1 MPFLYANRVRETSTT
16 TGTGTF
22 TLAGAVTGF
31 QTFSAGIGANNTCFY
46 VISHRSASEFEV
58 GFGTVGS
65 PATTIARTSVIASSN
80 AGAAV
85 NFSAGTKDV
94 FCDVPADQVLMPNL
108 LPGGRLTL
116 SSTDPVPLSDLSA
129 QGTLY
134 YLPFTDSKIEIYSG
148 NRWITYDI
156 GTGISLSLSGLSS
169 GTNHDVYAIVSSGA
183 AALSTTAWST
193 NTARA
198 TALTTV
204 DGVLVQSGTTTRRYL
219 GTIRTSA
226 ANQCSDTAAQ
236 RFVHNYYWRQRRPFY
251 KADGGVTSYTYN
263 STTYRQARGQTANKV
278 ELVCGVFGSMFDL
291 TCHSFSTHPTAG
303 QGGITAI
310 GYDAVD
316 FIAPAYGSATA
327 GFSISQVANQ
337 AAVAT
342 GRSVGHPAIGFRTL
356 YWIERIFSLGTVTFF
371 NGADRAG
378 IQGWWE
384 C

>member
-1 MPFLYANRVRETSTT
+1 MPFLYANRVRETATT

-22 TLAGAVTGF
+22 TLAGAVSGF
-31 QTFSAGIGANNTCFY
+31 QTFSAGIGASNTCFY
-46 VISHRSASEFEV
+46 VISHRSASEWEV

-80 AGAAV
+80 SGSAV

-108 LPGGRLTL
+108 VPGGRLTL
-116 SSTDPVPLSDLSA
+116 SSTDPVPSSDLSA

-156 GTGISLSLSGLSS
+156 GTGISLSLSGLST
-169 GTNHDVYAIVSSGA
+169 GTNYDVYAIVSSGA

-226 ANQCSDTAAQ
+226 ANQCSDTAAR
-236 RFVHNYYWRQRRPFY
+236 RFLWNYYWRQKRPFY
-251 KADGGVTSYTYN
+251 KGDGGVTSYTYA
-263 STTYRQARGQTANKV
+263 STTYQQARAQTGNKV
-278 ELVCGVFGSMFDL
+278 ELVCGVAGAMYDM
-291 TCHSFSTHPTAG
+291 TCHAYTTHGTAG

-316 FIAPAYGSATA
+316 FIAPAYGSTTA
-327 GFSISQVANQ
+327 AFSISQVASQ
-337 AAVAT
+337 AITGHGRAV
-342 GRSVGHPAIGFRTL
+342 GYPAIGFRTL
-356 YWIERIFSLGTVTFF
+356 YWIERIFSTGTTTFF
-371 NGADRAG
+371 NGTDRAG

>member
-1 MPFLYANRVRETSTT
+1 MPFLSANRVRETATT

-46 VISHRSASEFEV
+46 AISHRTAAEWEV

-65 PATTIARTSVIASSN
+65 PATTLARTSVIASSN
-80 AGAAV
+80 SNAAV

-94 FCDVPADQVLMPNL
+94 FVTVPSDQSFTPNL
-108 LPGGRLTL
+108 IPGGRLSL
-116 SSTDPVPLSDLSA
+116 SSTLSVPISDLSA

-134 YLPFTDSKIEIYSG
+134 YLPHLDSKIQIYSG

-156 GTGISLSLSGLSS
+156 GTGISLSLTGLTT
-169 GTNHDVYAIVSSGA
+169 GTNYDVYAIVSSGSP
-183 AALSTTAWST
+183 ALATTAWT
-193 NTARA
+193 NATTRA
-198 TALTTV
+198 TALAQQ
-204 DGVLVQSGTTTRRYL
+204 DGVYVQSGTTTRRYL

-226 ANQCSDTAAQ
+226 ASQCSDTTAQ
-236 RFVHNYYWRQRRPFY
+236 RFCWNYYHQQRRPLY
-251 KADGGVTSYTYN
+251 KVDGGVTSYTYA
-263 STTYRQARGQTANKV
+263 STTYQQARAQTANKV
-278 ELVCGVFGSMFDL
+278 EIVCGVMGSMFDM
-291 TCHSFSTHPTAG
+291 TCHSYSTHGTAG

-316 FIAPAYGSATA
+316 FVAPAYGWTIA
-327 GFSISQVANQ
+327 GFSFSQVASQ
-337 AAVAT
+337 PVTAVGRAA
-342 GRSVGHPAIGFRTL
+342 GYSGIGFRTL
-356 YWIERIFSLGTVTFF
+356 YWIERIFSTGTVTFF
-371 NGADRAG
+371 NGTDRAG

>member
-1 MPFLYANRVRETSTT
+1 MPFVYADRVRETSTT
-16 TGTGTF
+16 TGTGTL
-22 TLAGAVTGF
+22 TLSGAVTGF
-31 QTFSAGIGANNTCFY
+31 QTFSAGVGANNTCFY
-46 VISHRSASEFEV
+46 VISHRSAAEYEV

-80 AGAAV
+80 SGSAV
-85 NFSAGTKDV
+85 NLSAGTKDIFV
-94 FCDVPADQVLMPNL
+94 TVPADQVTPPNII
-108 LPGGRLTL
+108 PGGRLSL
-116 SSTDPVPLSDLSA
+116 SSTDPVPSSDLSA

-169 GTNHDVYAIVSSGA
+169 GTNYDIYAVVSSGA
-183 AALSTTAWST
+183 AALATTAWST

-251 KADGGVTSYTYN
+251 KGDGGVASYTYA
-263 STTYRQARGQTANKV
+263 STTYQQARAQTANKV
-278 ELVCGVFGSMFDL
+278 ELVCGVSGAMYDM
-291 TCHSFSTHPTAG
+291 TCHAYTTHGTAG

-316 FIAPAYGSATA
+316 FLAPAYGSTTA
-327 GFSISQVANQ
+327 AFSISQVASQ
-337 AAVAT
+337 AITSHGRAV
-342 GRSVGHPAIGFRTL
+342 GYPAIGFRTL
-356 YWIERIFSLGTVTFF
+356 YWIERIFSTGTTTFF
-371 NGADRAG
+371 NGSDRAG

>member
-1 MPFLYANRVRETSTT
+1 MPFLSANRVRETATT

-31 QTFSAGIGANNTCFY
+31 QTFSAGIGASNTCFY
-46 VISHRSASEFEV
+46 TISHRTAAEWEV

-65 PATTIARTSVIASSN
+65 PATTLARTSVIASSN
-80 AGAAV
+80 SNAAV

-94 FCDVPADQVLMPNL
+94 FVTVPSDQMTQSNL
-108 LPGGRLTL
+108 IPGGRLSL
-116 SSTDPVPLSDLSA
+116 SSTLAVPTSDLSA

-134 YLPFTDSKIEIYSG
+134 YLPFLDSKIEIYTG

-156 GTGISLSLSGLSS
+156 GTGISLSLTGLST
-169 GTNHDVYAIVSSGA
+169 GTNYDVYAIVSGGA
-183 AALSTTAWST
+183 AALSTTAWT
-193 NTARA
+193 NATTRA

-226 ANQCSDTAAQ
+226 ASQCSDTAAQ
-236 RFVHNYYWRQRRPFY
+236 RFVWNYYHQQRRPIY
-251 KADGGVTSYTYN
+251 KVDGGVANYTYA
-263 STTYRQARGQTANKV
+263 STTYQQARAQTANKV
-278 ELVCGVFGSMFDL
+278 EIVCGVMGSMFDM
-291 TCHSFSTHPTAG
+291 TCHSISRHGTAG
-303 QGGITAI
+303 DGGITAI

-316 FIAPAYGSATA
+316 FIGPAYGWNIA
-327 GFSISQVANQ
+327 GFSVSQVANQ
-337 AAVAT
+337 SALAV
-342 GRSVGHPAIGFRTL
+342 GRSVGYSGIGFRTL
-356 YWIERIFSLGTVTFF
+356 YWIERVITTGTVTFL
-371 NGADRAG
+371 NGTDRAG